1 MAAAW
6 ERLVWL
12 EGTRGGGRPL
22 GMPEERNTQDKIVET
37 WRGGM
42 KCYFNVKFNNR
53 TQDLK
58 EISVLSVL
66 CCLDECF
73 C

>member
-1 MAAAW
+1 
-6 ERLVWL
+6 
-12 EGTRGGGRPL
+12 
-22 GMPEERNTQDKIVET
+22 
-37 WRGGM
+37 M
-42 KCYFNVKFNNR
+42 KCYFNVNFNNR